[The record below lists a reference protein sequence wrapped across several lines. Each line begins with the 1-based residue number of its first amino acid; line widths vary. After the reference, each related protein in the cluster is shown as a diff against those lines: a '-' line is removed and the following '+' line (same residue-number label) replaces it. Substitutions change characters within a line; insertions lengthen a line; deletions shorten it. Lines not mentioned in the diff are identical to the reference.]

1 MSLGSQSVC
10 VGHGVWPLLVQTQD
24 PRHSCEGRTTR
35 ASVHLVKPGT
45 CFWVW
50 DHVFSR
56 PLMGGVTLLSGG
68 PLGEAPGSGAGD
80 AQLLIR
86 NLWHHWGTQEEPLLL
101 QGA

>member
-1 MSLGSQSVC
+1 
-10 VGHGVWPLLVQTQD
+10 
-24 PRHSCEGRTTR
+24 
-35 ASVHLVKPGT
+35 
-45 CFWVW
+45 
-50 DHVFSR
+50 
-56 PLMGGVTLLSGG
+56 MGGVTLLSGG